1 MSQMSFAGS
10 KFCNNGEVLTT
21 SARQVVFVPSESDTT
36 LQLTDSWFFDANDG
50 IRSLAELQDV
60 YHETVGHNSLLM
72 MDFSPTAEGII
83 SPKHAARYAE
93 FGAWRRGCYGTGS
106 PGMVGIAE
114 HSRGSED
121 ASGIQTVTFGGP
133 RVIDR
138 VVVREDQTQGQTIWA
153 WDVEAQLPSSGQG
166 QSSWTRIANGT
177 SMGNKWIVLLE
188 KNLTVSAIRAVA
200 TATAP
205 GTAARIRSTSAHLCS
220 RAIPNAT
227 CSLRQDWVAD
237 GVGECGNGRLGL

>member
-1 MSQMSFAGS
+1 MS
-10 KFCNNGEVLTT
+10 
-21 SARQVVFVPSESDTT
+21 RQVMFVPSESDTT

-93 FGAWRRGCYGTGS
+93 FGAWRRGCYDTGS
-106 PGMVGIAE
+106 AGMVGIVE
-114 HSRGSED
+114 HARGSED
-121 ASGIQTVTFGGP
+121 ASGIQTVTFGRP

-138 VVVREDQTQGQTIWA
+138 VVVREDQTEGQTIRA

-205 GTAARIRSTSAHLCS
+205 GTVARIRSTSAHLCS